1 MSVDRYFIDTNIF
14 LRLIVQD
21 QQAQYQHCVDFFDNA
36 LLRSWTLYT
45 SHIVLAEINWTLTG
59 FYRYDKT
66 RVINGLR
73 SIVSAPFLKLT
84 ESFDVEIAFDYYS
97 QFSVK
102 YIDAVIASHADI
114 VSGKMAVVSYDKD
127 FDKMGI
133 RRLEPKIFV

>member
-14 LRLIVQD
+14 LRLIVKD
-21 QQAQYQHCVDFFDNA
+21 QQAQYQHCVDFFHNA
-36 LLRSWTLYT
+36 MFNSLTLYT

-73 SIVSAPFLKLT
+73 SIVSAPFLKFT
-84 ESFDVEIAFDYYS
+84 ESFDVEMAFDYYS

-133 RRLEPKIFV
+133 KRLEPKTLV